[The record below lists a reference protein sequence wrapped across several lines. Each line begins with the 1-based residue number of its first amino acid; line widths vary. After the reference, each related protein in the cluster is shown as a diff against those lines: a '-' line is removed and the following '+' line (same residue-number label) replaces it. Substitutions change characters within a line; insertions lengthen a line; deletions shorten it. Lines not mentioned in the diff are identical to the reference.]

1 MADKFVNWVILIVGT
16 FILVN
21 NVTAG
26 ILEEMSGK
34 SVEEVRMIHFH
45 LLHTL
50 TAHKFRAT

>member
-16 FILVN
+16 FLLVN

-45 LLHTL
+45 LLHT
-50 TAHKFRAT
+50 TYIA